1 MAVYAVLNI
10 DIVGSRAISD
20 RAKFQDVLKA
30 HLETL
35 SCTYSTSLVAP
46 ITLTLGDEWQ
56 IVVRD
61 LGQVYNLYL
70 EVKTFLKTWQQDC
83 YCGIGIGQMSTK
95 EAGDTRQMDGE
106 VFILARE
113 SLTILKSNKRSY
125 RKLIPTK
132 ECRVFVRASSS
143 CRLPIP
149 SLDLILNNILQ
160 NNETLLARVTPKQ
173 AEVIKLYESL
183 GTYSEITKAYP
194 HLSKGMIS
202 ERLKASNYWLIKSN
216 EQLIQDLIKAYTL
229 DVEEV

>member
-1 MAVYAVLNI
+1 MEYLTMI
-10 DIVGSRAISD
+10 CDLKHSRQIQN
-20 RAKFQDVLKA
+20 REVIQYKLIELLKSA
-30 HLETL
+30 NEK
-35 SCTYSTSLVAP
+35 YKDYLVASF
-46 ITLTLGDEWQ
+46 IITLGDEWQ